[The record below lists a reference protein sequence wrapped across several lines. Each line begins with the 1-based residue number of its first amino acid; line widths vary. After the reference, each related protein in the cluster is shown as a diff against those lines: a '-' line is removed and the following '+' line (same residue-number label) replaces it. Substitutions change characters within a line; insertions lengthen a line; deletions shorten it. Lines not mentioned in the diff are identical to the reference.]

1 MWSNVVGSVGECS
14 SVVCPDGST
23 LPLLRPCS
31 VDEPPSPDVNDIQM
45 STSTW
50 YEPEKDSESSVML
63 AFTSNSETWK

>member
-1 MWSNVVGSVGECS
+1 MWSDVVGNVGECS

-50 YEPEKDSESSVML
+50 YEPEKDSESLVML
-63 AFTSNSETWK
+63 SPTLRVEF